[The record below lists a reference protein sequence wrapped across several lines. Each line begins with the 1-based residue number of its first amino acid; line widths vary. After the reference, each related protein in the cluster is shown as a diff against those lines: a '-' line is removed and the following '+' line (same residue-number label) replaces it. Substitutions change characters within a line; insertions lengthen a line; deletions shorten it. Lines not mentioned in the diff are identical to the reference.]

1 MKVFSFAG
9 WSGSG
14 KTILI
19 TQLIEHF
26 KQKNKKVIA
35 VKHAP
40 HKYYL
45 EPESADTFKFL
56 EAGADEVC
64 LVGKN
69 EMLHMRQITAKT
81 NVITILKT
89 QYANCDFLLLEGLHQ
104 NEIPLIE
111 VFDSSKNNTLKYPTE
126 TLCAVVSD
134 KPITTTVPNFN
145 LTDINKIS
153 NFMEVYDE

>member
-1 MKVFSFAG
+1 MKVFSIAG

-14 KTILI
+14 KTTLI
-19 TQLIEHF
+19 TRLIMHF

-35 VKHAP
+35 VKNTP

-64 LVGKN
+64 LVAKK
-69 EMLHMRQITAKT
+69 EMLQMRQISNQTD
-81 NVITILKT
+81 IISILKSK
-89 QYANCDFLLLEGLHQ
+89 YSNCDFLLLEGLRQ
-104 NEIPLIE
+104 NDIPLIE
-111 VFDSSKNNTLKYPTE
+111 VFDSGKNNSLKFPIK

-134 KPITTTVPNFN
+134 KLITTAVPIFN
-145 LTDINKIS
+145 PKDINEIS
-153 NFMEVYDE
+153 NFMEAYNG